1 MFFYLSK
8 VLLFSINPFIW
19 VLVLLSVSVF
29 SKRKKLK
36 KKTLIVGLILL
47 FVFSNNVI
55 FLEFTRL
62 WEEQGT
68 KIENVKQYNVG
79 VVLGGI
85 AEYNNDLER
94 LSIRRGGDRIWQAI
108 HLYHVGK
115 IDKILISGD
124 SGYMVD
130 KGLNEA
136 KQLKELMVQEQIP
149 SDDIL
154 IETISKNTYQN
165 ALESKKVLDNT
176 PEKESVLLIT
186 SALHMKRSIACF
198 RKVGFTDFDYF
209 TTDHF
214 TGESRS
220 YYFDQ
225 YIIPNESVLTDWHRL
240 IHEWVGY
247 VTYWVMGYI

>member
-8 VLLFSINPFIW
+8 ILSIFTTPFFWVLILFFFSLFSKN
-19 VLVLLSVSVF
+19 L
-29 SKRKKLK
+29 KLK
-36 KKTLIVGLILL
+36 KRSFIGGILFLL
-47 FVFSNNVI
+47 FFSNNVV

-62 WEEQGT
+62 WEEKGT
-68 KIENVKQYNVG
+68 KLEHVRFYDIG

-108 HLYHVGK
+108 DLYHLGK
-115 IDKILISGD
+115 IKKILISGD
-124 SGYMVD
+124 SGYLVD

-136 KQLKELMVQEQIP
+136 IQLKDVLIQRGIP
-149 SDDIL
+149 KKDIL
-154 IETISKNTYQN
+154 IETVSKNTYQN
-165 ALESKKVLDNT
+165 ALETKKVLDTTVENET
-176 PEKESVLLIT
+176 VLLIT
-186 SALHMKRSIACF
+186 SALHMRRSKACF
-198 RKVGFTDFDYF
+198 EKVGFTDFGTF

-214 TGESRS
+214 TGPTRG

-225 YIIPNESVLTDWHRL
+225 YIIPNESVLTDWNRL

>member
-8 VLLFSINPFIW
+8 LLSFLINPFIW
-19 VLVLLSVSVF
+19 VLILLGISLF
-29 SKRKKLK
+29 TKRQCLKRKSVISSIFL
-36 KKTLIVGLILL
+36 LLL
-47 FVFSNNVI
+47 FSNTVI

-62 WEEQGT
+62 WEENGT
-68 KIENVKQYNVG
+68 KIESVEHYNVG

-85 AEYNNDLER
+85 AEYNNDLGR

-108 HLYHVGK
+108 HLYHIGK

-136 KQLKELMVQEQIP
+136 IQLKAVLVQEKIP
-149 SDDIL
+149 VEDIL
-154 IETISKNTYQN
+154 VETVSKNTYQN
-165 ALESKKVLDNT
+165 ALETKKVLEGT
-176 PEKESVLLIT
+176 PENESVLLIT
-186 SALHMKRSIACF
+186 SALHMKRSKACF
-198 RKVGFTDFDYF
+198 KKIGFKNFGTF
-209 TTDHF
+209 TTDHY
-214 TGESRS
+214 TGNSRG

-225 YIIPNESVLTDWHRL
+225 YVIPNVSVFVDWNRL

-247 VTYWVMGYI
+247 ATYWVMGYI

>member
-8 VLLFSINPFIW
+8 VLSFSINPFIW
-19 VLVLLSVSVF
+19 VLVLLSVFVF

>member
-1 MFFYLSK
+1 M
-8 VLLFSINPFIW
+8 
-19 VLVLLSVSVF
+19 F
-29 SKRKKLK
+29 SKNQRTK
-36 KKTLIVGLILL
+36 KKAFISSIIILL
-47 FVFSNNVI
+47 FFSNTVI

-62 WEEQGT
+62 WEVKGT
-68 KIENVKQYNVG
+68 KIENVEHYNVG

-94 LSIRRGGDRIWQAI
+94 LSLRRGGDRIWQAI
-108 HLYHVGK
+108 HLYHIGK

-136 KQLKELMVQEQIP
+136 EQLKALLLQEKIP

-154 IETISKNTYQN
+154 VEIVSKNTYQN

-176 PEKESVLLIT
+176 PEIESVLLIT

-198 RKVGFTDFDYF
+198 KKVGFTNFDFF
-209 TTDHF
+209 TTDHY
-214 TGESRS
+214 TGDSRS

-225 YIIPNESVLTDWHRL
+225 YLIPNESVLTDWNRL

-247 VTYWVMGYI
+247 ATYWMMGYI